1 MSKLEWLVLVGCVAV
16 SCRLLTACGGR
27 TDMVTE
33 PLPQGCT
40 IQKEYIRVQLCP
52 RQALA
57 LVCSDVAQTNP
68 APGVCGGPDW
78 TEGRQETGNAWCC
91 TDNVFEEGTI
101 Q

>member
-1 MSKLEWLVLVGCVAV
+1 MSKLEWFVLVGCVAV
-16 SCRLLTACGGR
+16 SCRLLTACGGSVER
-27 TDMVTE
+27 LPMPAGCSVQTE
-33 PLPQGCT
+33 
-40 IQKEYIRVQLCP
+40 KVRVQLCP
-52 RQALA
+52 RYELG
-57 LVCSDVAQTNP
+57 LLCSDVAQTNP